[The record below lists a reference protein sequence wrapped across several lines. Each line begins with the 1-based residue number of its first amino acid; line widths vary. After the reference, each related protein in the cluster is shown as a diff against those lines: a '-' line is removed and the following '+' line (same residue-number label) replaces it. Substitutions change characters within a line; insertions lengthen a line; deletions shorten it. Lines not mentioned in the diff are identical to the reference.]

1 MIIEDLDWRDHAAC
15 VGADPELF
23 FPIGTAGPALEQ
35 IERARQVCRRCPAR
49 PRCLAWALEH
59 DVVSGIWG
67 ATTEDE
73 RRLIRGAAIR
83 PRSG

>member
-1 MIIEDLDWRDHAAC
+1 MITEDLDWRDRAAC
-15 VGADPELF
+15 VDADPELF

-35 IERARQVCRRCPAR
+35 IEQAKRVCLRCPAR

-59 DVVSGIWG
+59 DFVSGIWG
-67 ATTEDE
+67 ATTEAE
-73 RRLIRGAAIR
+73 RRLIRDAAIR